1 MKDAPVTA
9 AAPAAT
15 ATATPGFAHLRAL
28 RRIAGPGGALAAALV
43 LSACAH
49 SQASKFDVDAFLR
62 GSDTALPEVLG
73 NPDFLKATQVPQR
86 DCATLLQSADSGAL
100 EDLPAS
106 NTTRGPAWVFHPK
119 GATDKVWLVVGQANG
134 ERSCHGPLPADA
146 MKTLTERAKG

>member
-1 MKDAPVTA
+1 MKHAPVIFRL
-9 AAPAAT
+9 PS
-15 ATATPGFAHLRAL
+15 L
-28 RRIAGPGGALAAALV
+28 RRVSRLAAPGGALAAALV

-73 NPDFLKATQVPQR
+73 NPDFLGATRVAQNE
-86 DCATLLQSADSGAL
+86 CAALLQSPNSGVL

-106 NTTRGPAWVFHPK
+106 NTARGPAWVLHPT
-119 GATDKVWLVVGQANG
+119 GTPDKVWLIVGQANG

-146 MKTLTERAKG
+146 VKTLTERAKG

>member
-1 MKDAPVTA
+1 MKDAPAFPRLPSLRPVSRLA
-9 AAPAAT
+9 A
-15 ATATPGFAHLRAL
+15 
-28 RRIAGPGGALAAALV
+28 PGGALAAALV

-73 NPDFLKATQVPQR
+73 NTDFLKATRIAQGE
-86 DCATLLQSADSGAL
+86 CATLLQSPHNGVL

-106 NTTRGPAWVFHPK
+106 NTARGPAWVLHPA
-119 GATDKVWLVVGQANG
+119 GATDKVWLIVGQANG

-146 MKTLTERAKG
+146 MKALTERAKG

>member
-1 MKDAPVTA
+1 MKDAPAFPRLPSLRPVSRLA
-9 AAPAAT
+9 A
-15 ATATPGFAHLRAL
+15 
-28 RRIAGPGGALAAALV
+28 PGGALAAALV

-73 NPDFLKATQVPQR
+73 NTDFLKATRIAQSE
-86 DCATLLQSADSGAL
+86 CASLLQSPHNGVL

-106 NTTRGPAWVFHPK
+106 NTARGPAWVLHPA
-119 GATDKVWLVVGQANG
+119 GSPEKVWLIVGQANG

-146 MKTLTERAKG
+146 MKTLTDRARG